1 MVWDWASTFIFLP
14 AISKSGRKEIFEI
27 RVEGVPDP
35 EGDAWF
41 YYAKPKDWKVPEGEE
56 YFASFKTIAAGLL
69 QLEGVTNRLPA
80 EFQGFGITAALIP
93 HVAESH
99 AALIRSSRHRPSE
112 GEMRSVAA
120 TAVWQRLVRE
130 KLAFYDRRDDRFY
143 FPLPPPGAA

>member
-35 EGDAWF
+35 DGDAWF
-41 YYAKPKDWKVPEGEE
+41 YYAKPKDWKVTEGEE

-99 AALIRSSRHRPSE
+99 AARIQSSRHRPSNDRKSTRLNSSH
-112 GEMRSVAA
+112 GYISHAA
-120 TAVWQRLVRE
+120 FCFHKKNTAQ
-130 KLAFYDRRDDRFY
+130 
-143 FPLPPPGAA
+143 